1 MATEASIIS
10 RYILADFEER
20 VCIMLD
26 NYTTFEAQLEI
37 ELDGIEYRIKE
48 ERAYQRRSAKGDLGV
63 RVQTSGISDP
73 TYQEAVENI
82 MIAEAL
88 KAMDFNSDIFK
99 DNEEVEAIKRDIY
112 AMEIMQIDFR
122 NMKKQLRVL
131 KPLDRDTLLSVYDEE
146 IELQILATKEGI
158 DYESARSRENR
169 AKKRLQEKMIIF
181 WNQNQRRGL

>member
-1 MATEASIIS
+1 MAAEASIIS

-20 VCIMLD
+20 VCIMLE

-48 ERAYQRRSAKGDLGV
+48 ERAYQRRIARGELGV
-63 RVQTSGISDP
+63 RIQSSGISDP
-73 TYQEAVENI
+73 TFREAEENI

-88 KAMDFNSDIFK
+88 EKMDLNSDIF
-99 DNEEVEAIKRDIY
+99 DSCEEVEAIKRDIY

-122 NMKKQLRVL
+122 NMKKQLKVM
-131 KPLDRDTLLSVYDEE
+131 KSLDRSTLLTVYDEE
-146 IELQILATKEGI
+146 VEIQTLAVNEGI
-158 DYESARSRENR
+158 DYESARSRVNR
-169 AKKRLQEKMIIF
+169 AKKRLQEKMIVF